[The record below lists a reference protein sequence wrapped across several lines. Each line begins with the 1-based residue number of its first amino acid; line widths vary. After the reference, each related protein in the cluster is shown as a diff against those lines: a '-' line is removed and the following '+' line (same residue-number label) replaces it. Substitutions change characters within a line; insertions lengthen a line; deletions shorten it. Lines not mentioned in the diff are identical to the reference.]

1 MPTLTHRRPTTRAFL
16 IGAAM
21 LGLLGPTLT
30 ARATD
35 PLPPLVPLD
44 AQTTLYHDV
53 TVVPMHQP
61 GVLEHHSVL
70 ITDGVISR
78 VAPASELTPETS
90 PPGTRIIDGANGW
103 LIPGLADM
111 HVHLPPYDTNNSVT
125 VEASKRA
132 CTLLLVNGVTTARG
146 MVGHPTQ
153 IQLRTAI
160 NAGQALGPTL
170 YLAGPP
176 IHAGVAKT
184 PEEAAALV
192 RLHREQGFDAIKS
205 HRVISPETYRAV
217 QTTAAEIG
225 IPVAGHVDNEVGLD
239 VALEFAQ
246 QFEHLDAIPA
256 ALLRDPAQAPTFGQ
270 FPPGPILDGLDMGR
284 LPLIAGRLAARGVW
298 CTPTL
303 ALFALIADQRTPTA
317 ELMARPELKYIVAPA
332 VGQWAEQ
339 RNAMK
344 FPADWGFDYGDRLN
358 ALRNAITKALHDA
371 GVGLMAG
378 SDSPQAFMVTG
389 FALHAELRA
398 LVGAGLTPWEALR
411 CATSNPAAYLT
422 TLPGKGSAAGV
433 EPNFG
438 TIQMGSRADLV
449 LLDADPLTDITNTSK
464 IRSVMLR
471 GKLYDRATLDAM
483 LADVERSARPQEP

>member
-1 MPTLTHRRPTTRAFL
+1 MPNMMSGCSTTRTGLVAV
-16 IGAAM
+16 AA
-21 LGLLGPTLT
+21 LVLLGTVSLANASEP
-30 ARATD
+30 A
-35 PLPPLVPLD
+35 PPLVPLD

-61 GVLEHHSVL
+61 GALEHHSVL
-70 ITDGVISR
+70 ITDGRISR
-78 VAPASELTPETS
+78 VAPASELTPETA

-111 HVHLPPYDTNNSVT
+111 HVHLPPYETNNSVT
-125 VEASKRA
+125 VEASRRA
-132 CTLLLVNGVTTARG
+132 CTLLLANGVTTARG

-153 IQLRTAI
+153 VELRTLI
-160 NAGQALGPTL
+160 IAGKLLGPTL

-176 IHAGVAKT
+176 IHAGIAKT
-184 PEEAAALV
+184 PEEASALV
-192 RLHREQGFDAIKS
+192 RLHKEQGFDLIKS

-225 IPVAGHVDNEVGLD
+225 IPVSGHVDNEVGLD
-239 VALEFAQ
+239 VALEFSQ

-256 ALLRDPAQAPTFGQ
+256 ALLRDPTQAPTFGQ
-270 FPPGPILDGLDMGR
+270 FPPGPILGQLDTARM
-284 LPLIAGRLAARGVW
+284 PLLAARLAAKNAW

-303 ALFALIADQRTPTA
+303 ALFAQILDQRTPTA
-317 ELMARPELKYIVAPA
+317 ELMARPELRYIVAPA

-339 RNAMK
+339 RNGMK
-344 FPADWGFDYGDRLN
+344 FPAGWGMDYGDRIV
-358 ALRNAITKALHDA
+358 ALRNAITKSLHDA

-411 CATSNPAAYLT
+411 CATSNPATYLASVQ
-422 TLPGKGSAAGV
+422 GKGSAVGI
-433 EPNFG
+433 EPDFG
-438 TIQMGSRADLV
+438 TIQSGARADLV
-449 LLDADPLTDITNTSK
+449 LLDADPLADIANASK

>member
-1 MPTLTHRRPTTRAFL
+1 MPTLMHRCQMTRASL
-16 IGAAM
+16 IGAAI
-21 LGLLGPTLT
+21 LGFLGPALT

-61 GVLEHHSVL
+61 GVMEHHSVL

-78 VAPASELTPETS
+78 VEPASELTPETA

-111 HVHLPPYDTNNSVT
+111 HVHLPPYDTNNTAT

-132 CTLLLVNGVTTARG
+132 CTLLLANGVTTARG

-153 IQLRTAI
+153 VALRTSI
-160 NAGQALGPTL
+160 IAGQTLGPTL

-184 PEEAAALV
+184 PEQAVDLV
-192 RLHREQGFDAIKS
+192 RLHKEQGFDLIKS

-225 IPVAGHVDNEVGLD
+225 IAVAGHVDNEVGLD
-239 VALEFAQ
+239 VALEFSQ
-246 QFEHLDAIPA
+246 QIEHLDAIPA
-256 ALLRDPAQAPTFGQ
+256 ALLRDAAQAPTFGQ
-270 FPPGPILDGLDMGR
+270 FPPGPVLEGLDTAR
-284 LPLIAGRLAARGVW
+284 LPLVAGRLAARKMW

-303 ALFALIADQRTPTA
+303 ALFAQILDQRTPTA
-317 ELMARPELKYIVAPA
+317 ELMARRELRYISAPS
-332 VGQWAEQ
+332 VGSWAEQ
-339 RNAMK
+339 RNGMK
-344 FPADWGFDYGDRLN
+344 FPADWGIDYGDRVVG
-358 ALRNAITKALHDA
+358 LRGAITKALHDA

-389 FALHAELRA
+389 FSLHAELRA
-398 LVGAGLTPWEALR
+398 LVDAGLTPWESLR

-422 TLPGKGSAAGV
+422 TLPGKGSAASV

-449 LLDADPLTDITNTSK
+449 LLDADPLAEIANTSK

-483 LADVERSARPQEP
+483 LADVERSARPQAP